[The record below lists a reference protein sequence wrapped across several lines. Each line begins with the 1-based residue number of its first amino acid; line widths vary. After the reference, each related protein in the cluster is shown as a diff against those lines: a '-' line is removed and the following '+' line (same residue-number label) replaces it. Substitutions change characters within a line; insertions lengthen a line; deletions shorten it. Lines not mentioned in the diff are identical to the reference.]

1 MQFNPLMVFSH
12 VESQKDWQKTT
23 WVKFPAS
30 PVASTNQILI
40 EDVSQVAKKVT
51 KKASN
56 QCQVK

>member
-1 MQFNPLMVFSH
+1 MVFSH